1 MVLNVL
7 YDVSTDIGNAQEYI
21 YSSKYK
27 NCILTEDETFYK
39 EGNGKIEN
47 NMKCSGK
54 TVMDTTN
61 KKNILL
67 LILLLFQATFAQSGK
82 TSPIITIS
90 GSCKLGF
97 KTYDKEFNMYQNP
110 FILNDGKK
118 YSIKGYN
125 HANYS
130 GGKILSISPDK
141 KYIVLDYIS
150 KGYVDDGINKTLYEN
165 YLCVIVDV
173 AKRKVVT
180 ELQGDCGGH
189 WNKQNRWIN
198 DGKIIF

>member
-1 MVLNVL
+1 
-7 YDVSTDIGNAQEYI
+7 
-21 YSSKYK
+21 
-27 NCILTEDETFYK
+27 
-39 EGNGKIEN
+39 
-47 NMKCSGK
+47 MKKS
-54 TVMDTTN
+54 
-61 KKNILL
+61 
-67 LILLLFQATFAQSGK
+67 LLLFLLLTINFACSQAK
-82 TSPIITIS
+82 NNSPIISIS
-90 GSCKLGF
+90 KSYKLGF
-97 KTYDKEFNMYQNP
+97 YKYNEEFNLYQKP
-110 FILNDGKK
+110 FILHGGKK
-118 YSIKGYN
+118 YEIQGYDQ
-125 HANYS
+125 ANYS